1 MSYSLT
7 LLQQKTVKDLM
18 TLKLLENNIII
29 TISLI
34 IINIISLIFINISY
48 IPIINIISY
57 VCIICLINIYLLII
71 KIITTIYNLLVKP
84 WQPYLISKTQNIN
97 DLKIELE
104 DKNKRILDLKI
115 KLEDLL
121 LEDKNKILINK
132 IRDINVLKIEL
143 KHKDKNINDLKNKLE
158 IRQNIINALKIQL
171 EDKNKDINVLKNKND
186 ETNKCSICLD
196 NTISHCCSPCG
207 HVYCSDCIKKTDNCY
222 ICRGIIHN
230 KIKLFF

>member
-1 MSYSLT
+1 MSYLLT
-7 LLQQKTVKDLM
+7 LLPELM
-18 TLKLLENNIII
+18 TLKLLENNII

-34 IINIISLIFINISY
+34 IINIISVIFINIAY

-71 KIITTIYNLLVKP
+71 NIITTIYNLLVKP

-104 DKNKRILDLKI
+104 YKNKRIRDQVLILVNNNKDINDLIIKIEDKNKIIHNQRLTLINKNKDINDLKI
-115 KLEDLL
+115 KLDE
-121 LEDKNKILINK
+121 
-132 IRDINVLKIEL
+132 
-143 KHKDKNINDLKNKLE
+143 
-158 IRQNIINALKIQL
+158 
-171 EDKNKDINVLKNKND
+171 KNKND

-196 NTISHCCSPCG
+196 NTISYCCSPCG
-207 HVYCSDCIKKTDNCY
+207 HTYCSDCIKKTNNCH

-230 KIKLFF
+230 KIKIYL